1 MGNPPK
7 QIFIGGTGRCG
18 TSIFSKFLG
27 THNQISQIP
36 FESKFIVD
44 KDGLLDLYTALT
56 TNFNITQGKI
66 AIDRFDKLI
75 RLTMN
80 NRFSAPYIGFNLKS
94 FVGKK
99 YLNSI
104 LDEFINQIS
113 SGSFVGWDKHVD
125 DSHKNINKLIRM
137 FVFGLNRLMISPFNF
152 LGFKSQIKYKR
163 LLIKKEKMYIPRF
176 FNEKNE
182 LQRICG
188 EFVNSY
194 FSRIAKNNNKIH
206 WCEATPSNILHI
218 DFLKTLVPNPYFIH
232 IVRNPIGV
240 AISMQLEKRIW
251 APSNIEDVCKYLIP
265 MYEKIIYVLE
275 TYITP
280 NTNFIQLKAEDL
292 ENHQTINELT
302 NFLNIEEKFSGKVTF
317 KTKALNYWKN
327 NGRGEDI
334 SIIEKKMEKYIKYFN
349 YN

>member
-1 MGNPPK
+1 
-7 QIFIGGTGRCG
+7 
-18 TSIFSKFLG
+18 
-27 THNQISQIP
+27 
-36 FESKFIVD
+36 
-44 KDGLLDLYTALT
+44 
-56 TNFNITQGKI
+56 
-66 AIDRFDKLI
+66 
-75 RLTMN
+75 
-80 NRFSAPYIGFNLKS
+80 
-94 FVGKK
+94 
-99 YLNSI
+99 
-104 LDEFINQIS
+104 
-113 SGSFVGWDKHVD
+113 
-125 DSHKNINKLIRM
+125 M
-137 FVFGLNRLMISPFNF
+137 F
-152 LGFKSQIKYKR
+152 
-163 LLIKKEKMYIPRF
+163 
-176 FNEKNE
+176 
-182 LQRICG
+182 
-188 EFVNSY
+188 
-194 FSRIAKNNNKIH
+194 
-206 WCEATPSNILHI
+206 LHI